1 MKTLRNSSADARW
14 PRLVAGAIFAFV
26 FAGHALYLR
35 HVSRLSVDGWA
46 NVDSLVPNEWL
57 GFQPYLLGRDY
68 FVGFSY
74 ALGVAFAAWAIT
86 RFIIDRRS
94 SAVEA
99 ASSITLAGG
108 ILAAGC
114 FLIGC
119 CGSPMLAIYLS
130 IFGAKAIG
138 LGKPLMALITLLA
151 VSCAYWCMRRRSRGK
166 ACVDCCE
173 DADPRTPAKAP
184 KAGAIM

>member
-1 MKTLRNSSADARW
+1 MRS
-14 PRLVAGAIFAFV
+14 PRVVAGAIFVLV

-35 HVSRLSVDGWA
+35 HASRLSIDGWA
-46 NVDSLVPNEWL
+46 YAASLVPTAWF
-57 GFQPYLLGRDY
+57 GFEPYLLGRDY

-74 ALGVAFAAWAIT
+74 ALGAAFAAWAIT
-86 RFIIDRRS
+86 RFLIGRRS
-94 SAVEA
+94 SAVETA
-99 ASSITLAGG
+99 GGITLAGA
-108 ILAAGC
+108 ILAGGC

-138 LGKPLMALITLLA
+138 LGKPLMALITLLT
-151 VSCAYWCMRRRSRGK
+151 VSCAYWCMRRRGRRK

-173 DADPRTPAKAP
+173 ADR
-184 KAGAIM
+184 